1 MESTAGLRRAYREA
15 MPMKSVTADMLR
27 ARLTAFSLTTTGIEA
42 ATLQALPV
50 IPHLRFTGSPFV
62 LVGR

>member
-1 MESTAGLRRAYREA
+1 
-15 MPMKSVTADMLR
+15 MKSVTADMLR